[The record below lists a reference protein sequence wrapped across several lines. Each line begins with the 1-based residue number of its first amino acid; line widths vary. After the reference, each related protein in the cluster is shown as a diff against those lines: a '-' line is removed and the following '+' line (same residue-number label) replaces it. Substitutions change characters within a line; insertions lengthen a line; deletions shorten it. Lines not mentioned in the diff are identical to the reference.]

1 MAETVTFDGCEMV
14 RKLSS
19 GPVCDLYRAVQE
31 PLGRTVLVKA
41 LGQNILPSSPFAST
55 LEREARLLSEL
66 DHPSIVKVYD
76 FVKRGDRMW
85 LVLEWVEGTS
95 LEELL
100 ARCKSLGEA
109 PAVAIGLRLAEA
121 LTHAHEHSVV
131 HRDLQPKNV
140 LVSSKGEI
148 KLLNFALAVD
158 ERMPTA
164 PELLDGSTGY
174 LGPVY
179 MSPEQI
185 LGEPADP
192 RSDLFSLG
200 VMLYELIGGTRPFE
214 GPNDRSTSL
223 RIRQS
228 PPPPLSQG
236 GVKVSGGV
244 ERLIARCLEKLP
256 SDRIGSAAEL
266 AESLRSA
273 LLQTWQGT
281 PEQAISGALAGPGA
295 ASVKSQPIRSSLSG
309 SKQGG
314 PAAPRHETA
323 SLGRVALGLGLMG
336 ACIVASGIGLRHAFG
351 TVEANR
357 RAAAPLATPGVEAAE
372 LRVVAH
378 PWARV
383 FVDGQLRETTPFA
396 RPIRLS
402 PGTHYVRLEHPNAV
416 EERRTLSLAAG
427 EAVLLEVDMKVVA
440 PPSSAPAPALAPSG
454 ELATP

>member
-1 MAETVTFDGCEMV
+1 MPETVTFDGCEIV

-31 PLGRTVLVKA
+31 PLGRTVLIKA
-41 LGQNILPSSPFAST
+41 LGQNILPSSPFAAT

-66 DHPSIVKVYD
+66 DHPGIVKVHD

-85 LVLEWVEGTS
+85 LVLEWVEGRT
-95 LEELL
+95 LEELV
-100 ARCKSLGEA
+100 AQRKALGETV
-109 PAVAIGLRLAEA
+109 AVAIGLRLAEA
-121 LTHAHEHSVV
+121 LAHAHELGVV

-140 LVSSKGEI
+140 LVSNKGEI

-200 VMLYELIGGTRPFE
+200 VMLYELVSGARPFE

-228 PPPPLSQG
+228 PPPPLAQG
-236 GVKVSGGV
+236 GVRVSGGV

-256 SDRIGSAAEL
+256 NDRIGSASEL
-266 AESLRSA
+266 SSGLRDALEKSWDDSPERAIAASL
-273 LLQTWQGT
+273 T
-281 PEQAISGALAGPGA
+281 GPGPTA
-295 ASVKSQPIRSSLSG
+295 RKVEPAPVKSQQGSL
-309 SKQGG
+309 
-314 PAAPRHETA
+314 A
-323 SLGRVALGLGLMG
+323 RVAVGLGLVGM
-336 ACIVASGIGLRHAFG
+336 AVVASGFALRRAFES
-351 TVEANR
+351 TEANR
-357 RAAAPLATPGVEAAE
+357 RAAAPLSTPGAEAAE

-416 EERRTLSLAAG
+416 EERRTLSLSAG
-427 EAVLLEVDMKVVA
+427 EAVLLEVDMKVVVPPGSTA
-440 PPSSAPAPALAPSG
+440 PPAPSASS
-454 ELATP
+454 EVVSP

>member
-1 MAETVTFDGCEMV
+1 MPEAVTFDGCEIV

-31 PLGRTVLVKA
+31 PLGRTVLIKA

-66 DHPSIVKVYD
+66 DHPGIVKVHD

-85 LVLEWVEGTS
+85 LVLEHVDGVT

-100 ARCKSLGEA
+100 GRAKRLSDSAAIAIALG
-109 PAVAIGLRLAEA
+109 LAEA
-121 LTHAHEHSVV
+121 LSHAHEHSVV

-140 LVSSKGEI
+140 LVSKRGEV

-200 VMLYELIGGTRPFE
+200 VVLYELISGTRPFE

-223 RIRQS
+223 RIRQN
-228 PPPPLSQG
+228 PPPPLTQG
-236 GVKVSGGV
+236 GIKVSGSV
-244 ERLIARCLEKLP
+244 ERLVARCLEKLP

-266 AESLRSA
+266 ATGLRA
-273 LLQTWQGT
+273 
-281 PEQAISGALAGPGA
+281 ALAEAWDGA
-295 ASVKSQPIRSSLSG
+295 PETAILAALASAGLSETKPPPPRAPQRDAQGSSLS
-309 SKQGG
+309 S
-314 PAAPRHETA
+314 
-323 SLGRVALGLGLMG
+323 VALGFLIIGVG
-336 ACIVASGIGLRHAFG
+336 IAVSGFALRRAFG
-351 TVEANR
+351 PTEANR
-357 RAAAPLATPGVEAAE
+357 RAAASLAMPASDAAE

-378 PWARV
+378 PWAHV
-383 FVDGQLRETTPFA
+383 FVDGEQRETTPFA
-396 RPIRLS
+396 RPIRLN
-402 PGTHYVRLEHPNAV
+402 PGTHYVRLEHPHAV
-416 EERRTLSLAAG
+416 AERRTLSLAAG

-440 PPSSAPAPALAPSG
+440 PAGSALAPPASSSA
-454 ELATP
+454 ELASP